1 VDETIAW
8 LRDRPYYEGQIRDER
23 TVPGRGAD
31 FADVA
36 LDSRLASTLESEG
49 IERLYDHQAEAVD
62 AVRDGNNV
70 VLATETA
77 SGKSLAYT
85 VPAFERGMDR
95 RATTLY
101 IAPQVA
107 LINDQTDT
115 LSELAQGLGF
125 ASGVQVDQ
133 YTGRQSKSEKEA
145 IRERQPTV
153 LLTTPDMLHYG
164 ILPHAHRLW
173 KWFFERLETVVID
186 EVHEYR
192 GVFGSHVSLVMRR
205 LSRMVERFADDGPE
219 EADGNLEWVCCS
231 ATIGNP
237 VEHAAAVTGRA
248 EQSFRLLDHDSSA
261 SGPRHW
267 LLWNPPEYGGGGLA
281 SEDGDGSAGG
291 WGDGGRRRSSH
302 VEAKHLFVDLVE
314 RGLQT
319 VVFTR
324 SRQTAERYASQCAD
338 ELQDRGEHELS
349 RSVGAYQAAL
359 TDERR
364 RDLEAELQSGELRG
378 VWSTNALE
386 LGVDVGGLDAVI
398 LDGYPG
404 TRMQT
409 FQQAGRAGRGTDP
422 ALVVLLGGEDQLD
435 QYVMRNPD
443 ILFDH
448 PPEQAVTNPEND
460 QLLPDHVLCASRENW
475 LSPEDDRHFG
485 ETFPDVV
492 SDLEATGDLDRRT
505 TDAGVRWLSAV
516 DGSPHHEMSLRTID
530 SQEIRLLH
538 KGDIV
543 ATLPF
548 GDALRDAH
556 PGAIYHHQGRT
567 YEVTDLDLDRGVAE
581 LDRTWADYYTKVLHD
596 KEITV
601 EADLGEQSLDAR
613 PDVPVRFAEVTMRKQ
628 ITGYERR
635 DGRSG
640 ETIGE
645 RSLDLP
651 ETSLETKAL
660 YFTVPGDVER
670 AMLGAGAGG
679 EAVADGGGNGGQSP
693 SGSEGTASAQ
703 GGPAPVADLP
713 EDPGD
718 FPGGIHAAEHAMISM
733 FPFEY
738 LCDRRDIGGLSTP
751 LHPHTEEPTIFIYD
765 GYPGGVGL
773 ARSGYRGVDDLMA
786 TTLDMLRSCDCA
798 DGCPAC
804 VQSPHCGN
812 ANDPLDKG
820 LAIYLLDALTA

>member
-1 VDETIAW
+1 MDETIEW
-8 LRDRPYYEGQIRDER
+8 LRGRPYYEGQIEDRR
-23 TVPGRGAD
+23 TVPGREATLAD
-31 FADVA
+31 CDVEE
-36 LDSRLASTLESEG
+36 RLADALSDRG
-49 IERLYDHQAEAVD
+49 IDDFYAHQAEAVG
-62 AVRDGNNV
+62 AVRDGDDV

-85 VPAFERGMDR
+85 VPAFERAMDR

-101 IAPQVA
+101 VAPQVA
-107 LINDQTDT
+107 LINDQTET
-115 LSELAQGLGF
+115 LSDLAGDLGF
-125 ASGVQVDQ
+125 ASGVTVDQ

-173 KWFFERLETVVID
+173 DWFFQRLETVVID

-205 LSRMVERFADDGPE
+205 LQRVVERFQEDADRDGDSDAGPE
-219 EADGNLEWVCCS
+219 WICCS

-237 VEHAAAVTGRA
+237 VEHAAAVTGQPEDA
-248 EQSFRLLDHDSSA
+248 FDLVDEDASA

-267 LLWNPPEYGGGGLA
+267 CLWNPPKY
-281 SEDGDGSAGG
+281 DDGSDGGDG
-291 WGDGGRRRSSH
+291 WGDSGRRRSPH
-302 VEAKHLFVDLVE
+302 VESKQLFVDLVQ

-319 VVFTR
+319 VVFAG
-324 SRQTAERYASQCAD
+324 SRQVAERYASECAD

-364 RDLEAELQSGELRG
+364 RDLEDRLKSGDLRG

-422 ALVVLLGGEDQLD
+422 ALVVLVPGEDQLD
-435 QYVMRNPD
+435 QYVARNPGE
-443 ILFDH
+443 LFDH
-448 PPEQAVTNPEND
+448 APEQAVTNPEND
-460 QLLPDHVLCASRENW
+460 QLMPAHVCSAARETWLKPD
-475 LSPEDDRHFG
+475 DDRHFG
-485 ETFPDVV
+485 EGFPDLVA
-492 SDLEATGDLDRRT
+492 DLESSGDLQRRT
-505 TDAGVRWLSAV
+505 TDAGVRWTYAG
-516 DGSPHHEMSLRTID
+516 DGSPQHDTSLRTVD
-530 SQEIRLLH
+530 DREVRLMH
-538 KGDIV
+538 GGDVI
-543 ATLPF
+543 ARLPF

-556 PGAIYHHQGRT
+556 PGAIYHHQGTT
-567 YEVTDLDLDRGVAE
+567 YEVVDLDLDRNVAE
-581 LDRTWADYYTKVLHD
+581 LDRTWADYFTRTLHD

-601 EADLGEQSLDAR
+601 EADLREDRLAAR
-613 PDVPVRFAEVTMRKQ
+613 EDVPVRFAEVTMRKQ
-628 ITGYERR
+628 ITGYERK
-635 DGRSG
+635 DATSG
-640 ETIGE
+640 ETVGQ

-651 ETSLETKAL
+651 ETTLETKAL

-670 AMLGAGAGG
+670 AMLGRS
-679 EAVADGGGNGGQSP
+679 EAVAADGG
-693 SGSEGTASAQ
+693 SGAGDE
-703 GGPAPVADLP
+703 GGPASAPEPP
-713 EDPGD
+713 EDAGD
-718 FPGGIHAAEHAMISM
+718 LPGGIHAAEHAMISM
-733 FPFEY
+733 FPFGY

-751 LHPHTEEPTIFIYD
+751 VHPHTGKPTVFVYD

-773 ARSGYRGVDDLMA
+773 ARSGFEGVDDLMA
-786 TTLDMLRSCDCA
+786 TTLSMLRSCDCA

-820 LAIYLLDALTA
+820 LATYLLAALTGDGD